1 MDSSRGFVAVD
12 VALKTF
18 GGLSERSLGLVSGGL
33 YCTKRPRR
41 DTKSGSV
48 GLAPD
53 DAFGAC

>member
-12 VALKTF
+12 VAFKTLV
-18 GGLSERSLGLVSGGL
+18 GSLGLICCGL